1 VNCPF
6 YFKIGACRHGERC
19 SRLHNKPT
27 ESQTLL
33 LKNLYQNPFNQY
45 GPNGQPLF
53 DQKEAQQH
61 FEDFH
66 EDLFVEL
73 CKFGEIEE
81 LNICSNL
88 GEHLLGN
95 VYIKFYKE
103 ESAKKALEQVMGRF
117 YAGRPII
124 AELSPVT
131 DFREAR
137 CRQYD
142 QGDCARGGFCNF
154 MHLREVE
161 RKRSRELF
169 NAQRKLYKK
178 LREKERVGTGVV
190 EPDRPDRSASK
201 RKRRTKSRSRSR
213 DRKKRRH
220 RSKRERSR
228 SKSKDKGKDKEEK
241 GDEKKGDRKERRER
255 EREEKDKKDHPERS
269 DGTVKVEPV
278 PESSATIADV
288 EPKEE
293 VAN

>member
-178 LREKERVGTGVV
+178 LREKEKELELELWNLIGQIDQLPNENE
-190 EPDRPDRSASK
+190 EPKVDLVAE
-201 RKRRTKSRSRSR
+201 T
-213 DRKKRRH
+213 
-220 RSKRERSR
+220 
-228 SKSKDKGKDKEEK
+228 
-241 GDEKKGDRKERRER
+241 ERREDTEAR
-255 EREEKDKKDHPERS
+255 ESAPGVSPRIRAKTRRRKEMRKKVIVRREEKEKER
-269 DGTVKVEPV
+269 KR
-278 PESSATIADV
+278 IR
-288 EPKEE
+288 KIIQRE
-293 VAN
+293 VMARLR